1 MPKQSLVRSVSF
13 KLLDAAAAAIANG
26 TSVALLARANLV
38 TWQTYFGTNPGSIT
52 IQIQTSNDDTNWFT
66 TASSTTVTG
75 EVGTFQTSA
84 KFIRARINAI
94 SGGDDITVEI
104 VSKPL

>member
-1 MPKQSLVRSVSF
+1 MSYQALMRGVSF
-13 KLLDAAAAAIANG
+13 KLFDAVAAAIAN
-26 TSVALLARANLV
+26 SSSAALLPRANLI
-38 TWQTYFGTNPGSIT
+38 TWQTYFGTNPSAVT

-66 TASSTTVTG
+66 TASSTTVAG

-94 SGGDDITVEI
+94 TDGVGVTVEI
-104 VSKPL
+104 VAKPL